1 MRLTDISGQRL
12 SDIRGDRPRDMV
24 ASAVGISVS
33 ALQMYENGKRMP
45 KDEIK
50 KRLACYYETTVG
62 WLFFDE

>member
-1 MRLTDISGQRL
+1 MLLTDISGQRL
-12 SDIRGDRPRDMV
+12 SAIRGDRTREMV
-24 ASAVGISVS
+24 AAAVGISVS

-50 KRLACYYETTVG
+50 KRLAGYYETTVG